1 MATSIVDPGGEK
13 KRRGP
18 VKRKAATDHAAI
30 EKAKAAKFAGHWDPE
45 QYRRQMLDHMQS
57 VWTAMEKGNAING
70 HPATWRVDSTSVYAI
85 AAALMKLGD
94 AIHKAKIVPF
104 ER

>member
-1 MATSIVDPGGEK
+1 MARAIVAPGGEK

-18 VKRKAATDHAAI
+18 GKAAAVHTAS
-30 EKAKAAKFAGHWDPE
+30 EKEKAAKFVGHWDPE
-45 QYRRQMLDHMQS
+45 HYRRQMLDHMQS

-85 AAALMKLGD
+85 AAALMKLSD
-94 AIHKAKIVPF
+94 AIHRARIVPF